1 MITRVFL
8 PIVVSATL
16 TIVSPAYAGGA
27 GGGSTSNGM
36 SASAVS
42 ASLEAA
48 KHGPSFIEAA
58 GSILSR
64 GTGYVSSGVSKVGS
78 ITLGFINGAMID
90 AITLIDNDPAI
101 VDDWGD
107 FNDAV
112 DVAVEAKSQG
122 VAGFTTGGSAV
133 NQGLFSVQ
141 DVKDLGL

>member
-1 MITRVFL
+1 MITKAFL
-8 PIVVSATL
+8 PIVVSASL
-16 TIVSPAYAGGA
+16 TIATTAYAGGA

-42 ASLEAA
+42 ASLDAA
-48 KHGPSFIEAA
+48 EHGPSFIEAA
-58 GSILSR
+58 GTILSK
-64 GTGYVSSGVSKVGS
+64 GTGYVSSGVTKVGS

-90 AITLIDNDPAI
+90 ATTLIDNDPTI

-141 DVKDLGL
+141 ELKDLRL